1 MEVRDYLHVDLWP
14 LMAILQTEIKQASYI
29 INSNVRAFR
38 IIKEIMR
45 NVSRLLYWFKTLQA
59 IQHMEQLSIFCSL
72 FNFTKAFF
80 FV

>member
-1 MEVRDYLHVDLWP
+1 MRRDPGRGWDERIIGTNLYCKKKDQRRMEVRGYLHVDLWP

-45 NVSRLLYWFKTLQA
+45 NVSRLLY
-59 IQHMEQLSIFCSL
+59 
-72 FNFTKAFF
+72 
-80 FV
+80 